1 MYPTLLACCQ
11 EMGAAL
17 ARLLA
22 YAGAVVA
29 LGLIAAK
36 MCAPPRVKAAV
47 VVMIERADWIA
58 ATGAPE
64 LRGRQGT

>member
-22 YAGAVVA
+22 YVGAVVA

-36 MCAPPRVKAAV
+36 MCAPPRVEAAV
-47 VVMIERADWIA
+47 AVTIERADWLA